1 MLTLCKTETALTYD
15 AVQLIVQLI
24 AKALRELDRSQ
35 DVRVKS
41 LNCEGTDTWI
51 HGNSLINYMT
61 MVTSSKNLTS
71 YSLKS

>member
-15 AVQLIVQLI
+15 AVQLI

-71 YSLKS
+71 YYNT